1 MSLARAWPIVRLS
14 MAELRTAVRCFSQE
28 SRNVCG
34 VPAIATALTSRAVD
48 LPLLP
53 CRWGLGAQTQIPAGA
68 EILVAGDFSLL
79 RTQHC
84 AHSEGAY
91 QSSGIS
97 VSTIPSMSSPILRSE

>member
-14 MAELRTAVRCFSQE
+14 MAELRTPVRRFSQE
-28 SRNVCG
+28 SRDVCG

-53 CRWGLGAQTQIPAGA
+53 CRWVFGAQTQIPAVE
-68 EILVAGDFSLL
+68 EILVAGDFSPL

-91 QSSGIS
+91 RPSGIS
-97 VSTIPSMSSPILRSE
+97 ISPISSRSRAIL

>member
-14 MAELRTAVRCFSQE
+14 MAELKTPVRRFSQE
-28 SRNVCG
+28 SRDVCG

-53 CRWGLGAQTQIPAGA
+53 CCWVLGAQTQIPAGA
-68 EILVAGDFSLL
+68 EILVARDISLL
-79 RTQHC
+79 WTQHC

-91 QSSGIS
+91 RPSGIP
-97 VSTIPSMSSPILRSE
+97 VSSICSRSRPIL

>member
-1 MSLARAWPIVRLS
+1 MPLARAWPVVRLS
-14 MAELRTAVRCFSQE
+14 MADPRIPARGFSQE
-28 SRNVCG
+28 SRDVCG

-53 CRWGLGAQTQIPAGA
+53 CCWVLGAQTQIPAGA

-97 VSTIPSMSSPILRSE
+97 VSTISSRSRPIL